1 MDELN
6 TLLAIN
12 EAFNETLQN
21 LIRRVTLAISKN
33 REAQV
38 NFFKSLKILTF
49 YDSFC
54 AFGNLFAEIVES

>member
-12 EAFNETLQN
+12 EAFNETLEN

-38 NFFKSLKILTF
+38 NFFG
-49 YDSFC
+49 SFKKFDFMSSFHT
-54 AFGNLFAEIVES
+54 FGNSFAEIVES